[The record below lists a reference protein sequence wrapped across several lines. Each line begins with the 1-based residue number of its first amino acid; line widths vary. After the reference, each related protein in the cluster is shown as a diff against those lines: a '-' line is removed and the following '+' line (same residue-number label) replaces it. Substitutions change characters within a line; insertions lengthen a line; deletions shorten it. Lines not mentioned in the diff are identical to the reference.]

1 MQGTWEK
8 DLIRG
13 TLHFTATVI
22 ADNNATLEKYGVP
35 DCYLGENSNIEAN
48 EHNLIEYGTCE
59 SALSG
64 DPLLDSRWLGKTEN
78 SLNGNVYS
86 TETHALQ
93 SESILIDAIPE
104 VECNINVDQIG
115 NLRPQGSGC
124 DIGAYELPQEGKIF
138 HLENLKVAY
147 IVGGLLIITSI
158 ILVIFFRQKHKYR
171 F

>member
-35 DCYLGENSNIEAN
+35 DCYQGENSNIETN
-48 EHNLIEYGTCE
+48 EHNLIENGTCE
-59 SALSG
+59 SAFTG
-64 DPLLDSRWLGKTEN
+64 DPLLDSRWLGMTEN
-78 SLNGNVYS
+78 SSTGYEYS
-86 TETHALQ
+86 AETHPLQ
-93 SESILIDAIPE
+93 TESILIDAIPD
-104 VECNINVDQIG
+104 VEFTINVDQIG

-124 DIGAYELPQEGKIF
+124 DIGAFELPQEGGIF
-138 HLENLKVAY
+138 QMKNLKVPN
-147 IVGGLLIITSI
+147 IVGGLLIIVLI
-158 ILVIFFRQKHKYR
+158 ILVIFYKQKHNNR